1 MKITAV
7 VVTFNRVEHVKKSI
21 EQMLNLD
28 YPPHEIVVVNN
39 ASTDNTQAVL
49 SELCLHNP
57 NIAVT
62 TTIKNIGGA
71 GGFAVGMKVAYDR
84 GADFVWIMDDDAY
97 AEPSSLKRLYESY
110 SILEQHGIKAGFIC
124 SKVNWTDG
132 NICEMNQPGVS
143 WDWMRRGNIIDSLV
157 KVDSCSFV
165 SCLIPREVIDE
176 VGLPMHEFFIWFDDM
191 EYTKRISRVR
201 ECFFDTKSIVV
212 HAPVENRGVY
222 FALVRKDTLWK
233 YSYGAR
239 NESWYRLHRD
249 GIGHWLVF
257 IASKLRDM
265 SVGKVPYGIRWFIV
279 KAIFA
284 GAVSK
289 FKVQDVDSF
298 KLTNFIKL

>member
-84 GADFVWIMDDDAY
+84 GADFVWIMDD
-97 AEPSSLKRLYESY
+97 
-110 SILEQHGIKAGFIC
+110 
-124 SKVNWTDG
+124 
-132 NICEMNQPGVS
+132 
-143 WDWMRRGNIIDSLV
+143 DWMRRGNIIDSLV